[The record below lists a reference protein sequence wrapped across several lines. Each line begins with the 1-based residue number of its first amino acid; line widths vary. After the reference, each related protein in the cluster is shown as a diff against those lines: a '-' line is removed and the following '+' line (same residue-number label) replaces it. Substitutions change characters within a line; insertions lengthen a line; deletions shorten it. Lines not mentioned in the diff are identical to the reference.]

1 MTTPQDCPLTHQAVG
16 WALHALEPDEE
27 MAVLLHLPHCPV
39 CRSAVAEAEEVLAA
53 LGGVVPAVEP
63 PPALRDRLMAAAAAT
78 EQRPTVLQ
86 ARAEPPRPAPVPEQ
100 GFPSD
105 GRRHR
110 LDEEDRSGRRP
121 RSAWLSGR
129 GRRLVAASLVL
140 VAAVSV
146 GGLAVRAGQLEQQR
160 DAESAQAQGLSELI
174 AQLDQPGTRHAL
186 LESADQSTVAAVLLA
201 GGERQVY
208 TLGLAANAR
217 DRTYVLW
224 GIRPDSAP
232 PVPLGTF
239 DVDTADQG
247 VRAVGSAA
255 EADDF
260 AQYAISLEPGR
271 VAPASPTEVV
281 ASGQVEI

>member
-1 MTTPQDCPLTHQAVG
+1 MTHQAVG

-27 MAVLLHLPHCPV
+27 MAVLLHLPHCAA
-39 CRSAVAEAEEVLAA
+39 CRAAVAEAEEVLAA
-53 LGGVVPAVEP
+53 LGGVVPAAEP
-63 PPALRDRLMAAAAAT
+63 PTALRDRLMAAAAAT
-78 EQRPTVLQ
+78 EQRPPVLQ
-86 ARAEPPRPAPVPEQ
+86 ARPEPPRSAPVPVPAQ

-110 LDEEDRSGRRP
+110 LDEEDRARRRP
-121 RSAWLSGR
+121 RSTWLDR
-129 GRRLVAASLVL
+129 RRLVAASLVL

-146 GGLAVRAGQLEQQR
+146 GGLAIRAGQLEQQR

-174 AQLDQPGTRHAL
+174 SQLDQPGTRHAL
-186 LESADQSTVAAVLLA
+186 LESADRSTVAAVLLA

-208 TLGLAANAR
+208 TLGLAANAH

-224 GIRPDSAP
+224 GIRPDSTP
-232 PVPLGTF
+232 PVPLGVF
-239 DVDTADQG
+239 DVGTADQG
-247 VRAVGSAA
+247 VRTVGSAA
-255 EADDF
+255 ETDDF

-271 VAPASPTEVV
+271 VAPVSPTEVV